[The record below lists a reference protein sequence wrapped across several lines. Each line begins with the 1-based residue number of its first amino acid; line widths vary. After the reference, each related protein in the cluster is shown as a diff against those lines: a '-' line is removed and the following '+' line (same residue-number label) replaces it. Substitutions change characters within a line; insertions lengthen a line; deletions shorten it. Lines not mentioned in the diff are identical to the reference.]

1 MMIVFD
7 LIFDFDC
14 DCDYDYDYDY
24 EVEQEIGEGFLQKC
38 QITPEKRG
46 WRRDSHNPQRGSSLQ
61 RMGFG
66 QEGTQDWPANRSIC
80 ALLHGR
86 LSRLPQQERPRHP
99 FRRPLPPWRLHY
111 LHVQNQAALINQ
123 PSSSYLH
130 CNVSNFQWCWLP
142 CPAVNIIL
150 LLMPVPV
157 SVCH

>member
-1 MMIVFD
+1 MMIMFD
-7 LIFDFDC
+7 LIIDC
-14 DCDYDYDYDY
+14 DYDYDY

-46 WRRDSHNPQRGSSLQ
+46 RRDSHNPQRGSSLQ

-80 ALLHGR
+80 ALLQGR

-123 PSSSYLH
+123 PSSSSPL
-130 CNVSNFQWCWLP
+130 
-142 CPAVNIIL
+142 
-150 LLMPVPV
+150 
-157 SVCH
+157 